1 YCLSDVSNVKAG
13 KFFSLYN
20 DSFVSN
26 QANVFLTGFSGSS
39 KPSWLSI
46 FFDHAPAETI
56 KESALNV
63 WLSVSTLTISLWTD
77 TFSTLLCVKIVAPC
91 CTASFRY
98 ASIHASVFN
107 TPELAATHTI

>member
-1 YCLSDVSNVKAG
+1 TARYPLSCDIYRQLRV
-13 KFFSLYN
+13 LH
-20 DSFVSN
+20 SFPTRRSSDLVSN

-91 CTASFRY
+91 CTASFR
-98 ASIHASVFN
+98 
-107 TPELAATHTI
+107 